1 MDVTIPSRQP
11 VTATPEEETVDGRDP
26 VLQEANPSRGPT
38 TGGPQIWI
46 EGTDFPTG
54 LAQLYAR
61 FGDNFAR
68 VVCTIFVPFSIVV

>member
-1 MDVTIPSRQP
+1 MHVTTPSHQP
-11 VTATPEEETVDGRDP
+11 VTAMSEEETVDRRDP
-26 VLQEANPSRGPT
+26 VLQEANPSRGPI

-54 LAQLYAR
+54 LAPLYAR

-68 VVCTIFVPFSIVV
+68 VVRTIFIPFSTLV